1 MQKKKDVYEAQA
13 LEVPFSNDYYS
24 TRWGS
29 AAPARV
35 MAFKKNLAALVN
47 PMQVEEVEVSSSS
60 SPSRSHID
68 NIEI

>member
-1 MQKKKDVYEAQA
+1 MQKKRDLYEAQA
-13 LEVPFSNDYYS
+13 LQVPFSNDYYS
-24 TRWGS
+24 TRWGT

-35 MAFKKNLAALVN
+35 KSFKKNLALLVK
-47 PMQVEEVEVSSSS
+47 PQIEEAEYSSSS